1 MGVHM
6 PRIVLYPDES
16 VFQSGGFCM
25 FKTLYFSV
33 EMIEASNEI
42 QTCGVKFLHFFS
54 STPSLTG

>member
-1 MGVHM
+1 MGAHM

-25 FKTLYFSV
+25 FKTFYFSV

-42 QTCGVKFLHFFS
+42 QTCEVKF
-54 STPSLTG
+54 